1 MRRFYQRRWAA
12 ILGLVSAAGLFCG
25 LGRSQVLRLLPVTA
39 KAQIA
44 RDGAVKPGAGHVEAD
59 LSNVVVWLTPLGGST
74 TVPPTSETAKLP
86 PVVTQHN
93 KTFEPHVLVVEVG
106 TVVQFPNK
114 DPFFH
119 NIFSLFDD
127 KRFDLGL
134 YEAGA
139 TRSVRF
145 DRPGISYLFCN
156 IHAEMSAVVVA
167 VETPYYA
174 TSNSS
179 GNISIHDVPDG
190 RYQLHV
196 WYERSSPEDLKGL
209 VVPVT
214 ISHSERSLGAIK
226 VVENPNFTLAHKNK
240 YGQDYVPP
248 PSAGYTSP

>member
-1 MRRFYQRRWAA
+1 MRRFYQRRWTA
-12 ILGLVSAAGLFCG
+12 ILDLLFAAGLFCG
-25 LGRSQVLRLLPVTA
+25 LGRSEALQLPSVTA
-39 KAQIA
+39 KAQIVKD
-44 RDGAVKPGAGHVEAD
+44 RAVKPAAGHSGAD

-74 TVPPTSETAKLP
+74 PAPTTSEIAKLP
-86 PVVTQHN
+86 PVLTQHN

-106 TVVQFPNK
+106 TMVQFPNK

-119 NIFSLFDD
+119 NIFSLFDG

-134 YEAGA
+134 YEAGT

-174 TSNSS
+174 ISNSS

-190 RYQLHV
+190 RYELHV
-196 WYERSSPEDLKGL
+196 WYERSLPEDLKSL
-209 VVPVT
+209 TAPVT

-226 VVENPNFTLAHKNK
+226 VIENPNFTLAHKNK

-248 PSAGYTSP
+248 PSPGYTNP